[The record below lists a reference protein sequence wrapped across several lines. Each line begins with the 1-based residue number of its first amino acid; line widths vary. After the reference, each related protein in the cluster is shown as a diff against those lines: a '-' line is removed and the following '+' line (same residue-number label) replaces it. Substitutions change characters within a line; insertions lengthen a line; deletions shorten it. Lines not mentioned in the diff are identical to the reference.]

1 MDVNYILIK
10 GSKHFKCRNLAEIA
24 IYFSLSITNNGSV
37 ICDGYHDTMSYSK
50 EWSHEDI
57 ITDFIRNRV
66 EKVVPDIEIYKVQK

>member
-37 ICDGYHDTMSYSK
+37 ICDGYHDTPTFRKLFFLWLFTVFK
-50 EWSHEDI
+50 EINSFSAISES
-57 ITDFIRNRV
+57 FF
-66 EKVVPDIEIYKVQK
+66 PS